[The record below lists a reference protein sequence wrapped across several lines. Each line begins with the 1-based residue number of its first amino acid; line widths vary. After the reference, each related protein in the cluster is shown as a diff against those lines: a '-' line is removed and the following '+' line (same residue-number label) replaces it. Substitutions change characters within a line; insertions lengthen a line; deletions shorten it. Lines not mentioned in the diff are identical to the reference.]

1 MPNGARVGVGVGVNW
16 ETLVRLYQQE
26 RTHNVR
32 THNTITTSAGPAAM
46 AGYAGI
52 DNGYARQNSA
62 LAHALEARGR
72 HERRKTASTPGP
84 NHRMRKSVPEDS
96 VFTIC
101 YMIDH
106 PLLVH

>member
-1 MPNGARVGVGVGVNW
+1 
-16 ETLVRLYQQE
+16 
-26 RTHNVR
+26 
-32 THNTITTSAGPAAM
+32 M

-52 DNGYARQNSA
+52 DNGYARFNRVRIPRWHMLSK
-62 LAHALEARGR
+62 LAGR